1 MARTKISDRNTIQLI
16 PTNKSA
22 RTRLKTK
29 LDEHDTALDSVF
41 AVKTVTVL
49 EATLTGTSQAVN
61 IGTAL
66 PAGAVVLARQILV
79 NTQFVLAGNDLTIT
93 IGGTDADGIVA
104 STDLDALTAGAY
116 QGTAGANPTGNS
128 YAGQQLTATFA
139 ASNLASLSAGSVTI
153 SIWYGVIT
161 TP

>member
-1 MARTKISDRNTIQLI
+1 MARTPITELTIHNCSSNNAAADRVV
-16 PTNKSA
+16 
-22 RTRLKTK
+22 TK
-29 LDEHDTALDSVF
+29 LTEHDAALDSVF

-49 EATLTGTSQAVN
+49 EGTLTGTSQVVN

-66 PAGAVVLARQILV
+66 PAGAVVLAHQLLV
-79 NTQFVLAGNDLTIT
+79 NTQFALAGNDLTIT

-139 ASNLASLSAGSVTI
+139 ASNLASLSAGSLTI
-153 SIWYGVIT
+153 SIWYGVIN